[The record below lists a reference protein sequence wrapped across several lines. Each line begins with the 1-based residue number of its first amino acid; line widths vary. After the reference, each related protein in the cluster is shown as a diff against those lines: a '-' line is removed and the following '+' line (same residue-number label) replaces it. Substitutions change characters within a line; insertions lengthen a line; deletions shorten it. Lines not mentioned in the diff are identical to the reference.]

1 MNEVSMKPLSNP
13 TDFSPAL
20 APVKCPMGSYFRL
33 FFLTLA
39 AAYLV
44 FAAAVQYNDPDPLHW
59 MALYALTAICCLGAI
74 AEKYWPWLLWM
85 LLGMSVTEMLIALDG
100 FRQWLALGGQNLL
113 SQQMAAE
120 KPWIE
125 QSREFLGAGINLG
138 IVVYLLRR
146 QVRAKGILSEN
157 EID

>member
-1 MNEVSMKPLSNP
+1 
-13 TDFSPAL
+13 
-20 APVKCPMGSYFRL
+20 
-33 FFLTLA
+33 
-39 AAYLV
+39 
-44 FAAAVQYNDPDPLHW
+44 
-59 MALYALTAICCLGAI
+59 
-74 AEKYWPWLLWM
+74 
-85 LLGMSVTEMLIALDG
+85 MSVTEMLIALDG

-125 QSREFLGAGINLG
+125 QSREFLGAAINLG